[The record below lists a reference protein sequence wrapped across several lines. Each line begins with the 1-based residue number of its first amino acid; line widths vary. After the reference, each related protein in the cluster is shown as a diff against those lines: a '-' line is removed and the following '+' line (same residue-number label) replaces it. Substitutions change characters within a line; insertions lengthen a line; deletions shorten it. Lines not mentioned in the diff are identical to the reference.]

1 MARRESPQGL
11 HPCTRVPFLCFAK
24 EKEPKE
30 RRPRCLRPWL
40 RQGCPA
46 LLRTQGPRKTRC
58 VRGAHSA
65 QTVARVSSQ
74 GVPAARGPGF
84 LRCSAWHRGNSKQP
98 NSQQPNT
105 EQPGLQPTRRFPAVG
120 CSAVW
125 AAAPMRCREAQ
136 LGWAACAST
145 RSLQTRPDCLSGVNK
160 LNAASFGPAQPSEHR
175 RGLLGEAKGLR
186 IGAVFFA
193 YFLARARKS
202 VACRGEIP
210 AGCVDLNLPAKER

>member
-1 MARRESPQGL
+1 MARCESPQGL

-58 VRGAHSA
+58 VRFAHSA
-65 QTVARVSSQ
+65 QTVARVRSRS
-74 GVPAARGPGF
+74 VPTARGPGF
-84 LRCSAWHRGNSKQP
+84 LRCSAWHRGNPKQP

-105 EQPGLQPTRRFPAVG
+105 EQLGHQPTRRFPAVG
-120 CSAVW
+120 CSA
-125 AAAPMRCREAQ
+125 AAPMRCREAQ
-136 LGWAACAST
+136 PAWAARAARDSN
-145 RSLQTRPDCLSGVNK
+145 QTRPDCLSGVSEA
-160 LNAASFGPAQPSEHR
+160 NAASFGPAQAGEHR
-175 RGLLGEAKGLR
+175 RGPLGEAKGLR

-193 YFLARARKS
+193 SFLARARKE

-210 AGCVDLNLPAKER
+210 AGFYESPQSV